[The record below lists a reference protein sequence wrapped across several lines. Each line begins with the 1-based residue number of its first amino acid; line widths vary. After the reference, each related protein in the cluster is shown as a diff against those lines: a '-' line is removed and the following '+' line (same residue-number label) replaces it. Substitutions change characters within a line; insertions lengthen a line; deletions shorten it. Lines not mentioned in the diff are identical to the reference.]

1 MQRRSEE
8 SGIQRMAEIVV
19 VGPEGDGKGAFLH
32 SFCPI
37 LHETEAGILLG
48 EMPINR
54 ELVLY
59 CYGIGYDCSFA
70 WDLVGRK
77 MLGYLLCFNWFDEE
91 AYAACREM
99 VTFASSSF
107 AAPFVIAADHGLQ
120 PLPVPE
126 SAVRPHIALSSS
138 ARFLFY
144 QGHKPA
150 SVRKVVTTLLDLLLE
165 KL

>member
-1 MQRRSEE
+1 MQRQSKE

-19 VGPEGDGKGAFLH
+19 VGPDGAGKRAFLQA
-32 SFCPI
+32 FCPTI
-37 LHETEAGILLG
+37 HETDTGILLG
-48 EMPINR
+48 AMPINS

-59 CYGIGYDCSFA
+59 CYGIGYDRSFA

-77 MLGYLLCFNWFDEE
+77 MLGYVVCFNWFDDQ

>member
-1 MQRRSEE
+1 MQRQSKE

-19 VGPEGDGKGAFLH
+19 VGPDGAGKRAFLQA
-32 SFCPI
+32 FCPTI
-37 LHETEAGILLG
+37 HETDTGILLG
-48 EMPINR
+48 AMPINS

-59 CYGIGYDCSFA
+59 CYGIGYDRSFA

-77 MLGYLLCFNWFDEE
+77 MLGYVVCFNWFDDQ

-99 VTFASSSF
+99 VTFTSSAFS
-107 AAPFVIAADHGLQ
+107 APFVVAADLGLQ

-126 SAVRPHIALSSS
+126 SAVRPNVPLSSS

-144 QGHKPA
+144 QSHKAA
-150 SVRKVVTTLLDLLLE
+150 SVRKVAATLLDLLLD

>member
-19 VGPEGDGKGAFLH
+19 VGPAGEGKHAFLH

-37 LHETEAGILLG
+37 LHETGAGILLG
-48 EMPINR
+48 ELPINR

-77 MLGYLLCFNWFDEE
+77 MLGYLLCFNWFNEE
-91 AYAACREM
+91 TYAACREM

-107 AAPFVIAADHGLQ
+107 ATPFVVAADHGLQ

-126 SAVRPHIALSSS
+126 SAVRPHIPLSSS

-165 KL
+165 KM